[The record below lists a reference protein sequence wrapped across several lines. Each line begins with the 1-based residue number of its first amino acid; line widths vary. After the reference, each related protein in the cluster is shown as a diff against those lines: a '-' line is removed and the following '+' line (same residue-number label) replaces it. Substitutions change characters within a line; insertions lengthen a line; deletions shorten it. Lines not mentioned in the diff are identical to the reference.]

1 MKISK
6 EEYAD
11 LIEVSAQK
19 QVLIREMKARVEM
32 KSDYISFEA
41 LKTIFDLWDIV
52 PEVIRSDD
60 NNIGS
65 DTDA

>member
-19 QVLIREMKARVEM
+19 QVLIREMKARAEM
-32 KSDYISFEA
+32 KSEYISFEA

-52 PEVIRSDD
+52 PEVDRSDD
-60 NNIGS
+60 STGS
-65 DTDA
+65 DTDV

>member
-65 DTDA
+65 DTDV

>member
-19 QVLIREMKARVEM
+19 QVLVREMKARVEM

-52 PEVIRSDD
+52 PEVDRSDD
-60 NNIGS
+60 STGS
-65 DTDA
+65 DADV

>member
-19 QVLIREMKARVEM
+19 QVLIREMKARAEM

-65 DTDA
+65 DTDV

>member
-1 MKISK
+1 MKINRY
-6 EEYAD
+6 EYEN
-11 LIEVSAQK
+11 LITISAQK

-32 KSDYISFEA
+32 KSDYISFEV

-60 NNIGS
+60 NSGS
-65 DTDA
+65 DTDV

>member
-1 MKISK
+1 MKIRRYV
-6 EEYAD
+6 YAG

-19 QVLIREMKARVEM
+19 DVLIREMKARVEM

-65 DTDA
+65 DTDV

>member
-1 MKISK
+1 MKISRY
-6 EEYAD
+6 EYAD

-19 QVLIREMKARVEM
+19 DVLIREMKARVEM

-52 PEVIRSDD
+52 HEVIRSDD

-65 DTDA
+65 DTDV

>member
-1 MKISK
+1 MKISRC
-6 EEYAD
+6 EYAD
-11 LIEVSAQK
+11 LTKVSAQK
-19 QVLIREMKARVEM
+19 DVLIREMKARVEM

-65 DTDA
+65 DTDV

>member
-1 MKISK
+1 MKISRY
-6 EEYAD
+6 EYAD

-19 QVLIREMKARVEM
+19 DVLIREMKARVEM

-52 PEVIRSDD
+52 PDVDRSDD
-60 NNIGS
+60 STGS
-65 DTDA
+65 DTDV

>member
-1 MKISK
+1 MKISRH
-6 EEYAD
+6 EYAD
-11 LIEVSAQK
+11 LIKVSAQK
-19 QVLIREMKARVEM
+19 DVLIREMKARVEM

-65 DTDA
+65 DTDV

>member
-52 PEVIRSDD
+52 PEVDRSDD
-60 NNIGS
+60 STGS
-65 DTDA
+65 DADV

>member
-41 LKTIFDLWDIV
+41 LKTIFDLWHIV

-65 DTDA
+65 DTDV

>member
-1 MKISK
+1 MKISRY
-6 EEYAD
+6 EYED

-19 QVLIREMKARVEM
+19 RVLIREMKARVEM

-52 PEVIRSDD
+52 PEVIRSKD
-60 NNIGS
+60 NPGS
-65 DTDA
+65 DTDV

>member
-19 QVLIREMKARVEM
+19 QVLVREMKARVEM

-52 PEVIRSDD
+52 PEMISPNK
-60 NNIGS
+60 NNGC
-65 DTDA
+65 DTDV

>member
-60 NNIGS
+60 STGS
-65 DTDA
+65 DTDV

>member
-52 PEVIRSDD
+52 PEVDRSDD

-65 DTDA
+65 DTDV

>member
-19 QVLIREMKARVEM
+19 AVLIREMKARVEM

-65 DTDA
+65 DTDV

>member
-1 MKISK
+1 MKISRH
-6 EEYAD
+6 EYAD

-19 QVLIREMKARVEM
+19 DVLIREMKARVKM

-65 DTDA
+65 DTDV

>member
-1 MKISK
+1 MKISRY
-6 EEYAD
+6 EYAD

-19 QVLIREMKARVEM
+19 DVLIREMKARVEM

-41 LKTIFDLWDIV
+41 LKTIFDLWDTV

-65 DTDA
+65 DTDV

>member
-1 MKISK
+1 MKINRC
-6 EEYAD
+6 EYED
-11 LIEVSAQK
+11 LITIAAQK

-65 DTDA
+65 DTDV

>member
-32 KSDYISFEA
+32 KSDYISFEV

-65 DTDA
+65 DTDV

>member
-1 MKISK
+1 MKISRYD
-6 EEYAD
+6 YAD
-11 LIEVSAQK
+11 LIKVSAQK
-19 QVLIREMKARVEM
+19 DVLIREMKARVEM

-65 DTDA
+65 DADV

>member
-19 QVLIREMKARVEM
+19 QVLIREMKARVQM

-60 NNIGS
+60 NTGS
-65 DTDA
+65 DTDV

>member
-6 EEYAD
+6 EEYAN

-65 DTDA
+65 DTDV

>member
-1 MKISK
+1 MKISRC
-6 EEYAD
+6 EYAD

-19 QVLIREMKARVEM
+19 AVLIREMKARVEM

-65 DTDA
+65 DTDV

>member
-19 QVLIREMKARVEM
+19 QVLIREMKARAER
-32 KSDYISFEA
+32 KSEYISFEA

-52 PEVIRSDD
+52 PEVDRSDD
-60 NNIGS
+60 ITGS
-65 DTDA
+65 DTDV

>member
-1 MKISK
+1 MKISRY
-6 EEYAD
+6 EYAD
-11 LIEVSAQK
+11 LITVSAQK
-19 QVLIREMKARVEM
+19 DVLIREMKARVEM
-32 KSDYISFEA
+32 KSDYISFEE

-65 DTDA
+65 DTDV

>member
-1 MKISK
+1 MIISRY
-6 EEYAD
+6 EYAD

-19 QVLIREMKARVEM
+19 DVLIREMKARVEM

-65 DTDA
+65 DTDV

>member
-1 MKISK
+1 MEISK

-19 QVLIREMKARVEM
+19 QVLIREMKARAEM
-32 KSDYISFEA
+32 KSEYISFEA

-52 PEVIRSDD
+52 PEVDRSDD
-60 NNIGS
+60 STGS
-65 DTDA
+65 DTDV

>member
-6 EEYAD
+6 EEYAY

-41 LKTIFDLWDIV
+41 LKTIFDLLDIV

-60 NNIGS
+60 NSGS
-65 DTDA
+65 DTDV

>member
-60 NNIGS
+60 NSGS
-65 DTDA
+65 DTDV

>member
-1 MKISK
+1 MKISRY
-6 EEYAD
+6 EYAD

-19 QVLIREMKARVEM
+19 DVLIREMKARVEM

-60 NNIGS
+60 NIIGD
-65 DTDA
+65 DTDV

>member
-1 MKISK
+1 MEISNY
-6 EEYAD
+6 EYAD

-19 QVLIREMKARVEM
+19 QVLVREMKARVEM

-52 PEVIRSDD
+52 PEVIRSYD

-65 DTDA
+65 DTDV

>member
-19 QVLIREMKARVEM
+19 QVLIREMKARVQM

-52 PEVIRSDD
+52 PEVIRSND
-60 NNIGS
+60 NNGS
-65 DTDA
+65 DTDV

>member
-1 MKISK
+1 MKISRY
-6 EEYAD
+6 EYAD

-19 QVLIREMKARVEM
+19 DVLIREMKARVEM

-41 LKTIFDLWDIV
+41 LKTIFVLWGIV

-65 DTDA
+65 DTDV